1 MSSLQETLGDGA
13 IQFLPCRRFATGSGD
28 KGNQKCRKGPT
39 ENIREL
45 RRRKERGRVG
55 KFTEQGCQ
63 VPGLDGAR
71 QAGVGSGG
79 GGGSTPLLTPQPGKS
94 ILPWVW
100 PQKRKKK
107 KKKKKKKKRERERE
121 ERKKRK
127 EKKSPQITDVDNS
140 GGN

>member
-1 MSSLQETLGDGA
+1 MSSLQETLGDGV
-13 IQFLPCRRFATGSGD
+13 IQFLPCRRFAAGSGD

-79 GGGSTPLLTPQPGKS
+79 GGRMEGNRNR
-94 ILPWVW
+94 V
-100 PQKRKKK
+100 KKK
-107 KKKKKKKKRERERE
+107 KA
-121 ERKKRK
+121 
-127 EKKSPQITDVDNS
+127 ITEHLLCS
-140 GGN
+140 